1 MTAENRDVREIIRE
15 EPLRRRQ
22 ILKALGDGQ
31 MTVPEIAEAISAP
44 TNETMYWV
52 MGMRKYRWL
61 AEVADATDDGFFPY
75 RALERQGS

>member
-1 MTAENRDVREIIRE
+1 
-15 EPLRRRQ
+15 
-22 ILKALGDGQ
+22 

>member
-1 MTAENRDVREIIRE
+1 MTAENRDVREIVRE

-61 AEVADATDDGFFPY
+61 AEAGDATDDGYFPY
-75 RALERQGS
+75 RVIERRGS

>member
-15 EPLRRRQ
+15 EPLRRRE
-22 ILKALGDGQ
+22 ILKVLGEGQ

-61 AEVADATDDGFFPY
+61 AEVPDATDDGFFPY
-75 RALERQGS
+75 RAIERQGP

>member
-1 MTAENRDVREIIRE
+1 MTAQNRDVREIIRE
-15 EPLRRRQ
+15 EPLRRLE

-31 MTVPEIAEAISAP
+31 MTVPEIAEAIFAP

-61 AEVADATDDGFFPY
+61 AEVADATDDGFFLY
-75 RALERQGS
+75 RVIERRGS